1 MSPQSL
7 DYSRALAE
15 VSAAVEGL
23 SRALR
28 PILEKALPE
37 RSGPRSCG
45 RALGLSVTTGWRCW
59 SIAHST
65 DPAVVLRWL
74 PGRVGWQE
82 ILRGLAARGASE
94 AELVS
99 LRAAIERLR
108 EAISSHQIRPSML
121 RSIAAGG
128 LDSERL
134 REGMIKARRDAG
146 RAAAT
151 IYGIRAKAVLG
162 GFALGAPDSKRR
174 IALASFALTE
184 GLARLRPG
192 PAWPIFERTCTF
204 KGRDR
209 RRLVSEHGEPEHR
222 LPPLLDDLSTPGI
235 AGTAIRLGERSVPMT
250 LDFDEPPEGETAI
263 RASFLEVTPNAGTMG
278 RDERNLNLRMP
289 LKLPI
294 GIAIFDVLLHRD
306 LGLDALPAAA
316 MYGTASMWG
325 EDPAWGAGLRLPLES
340 EAQIVES
347 PALPRSLREAEA
359 TYRRLLERA
368 VVRVRARLA
377 DFTIHRLAVSH
388 PPMHPT
394 LLLRWD

>member
-1 MSPQSL
+1 MSPHSL

-15 VSAAVEGL
+15 VNAAVEGL

-28 PILEKALPE
+28 PILDAVLPDG
-37 RSGPRSCG
+37 SGPRSCG

-59 SIAHST
+59 SIAHSS
-65 DPAVVLRWL
+65 DPAIVLRWL

-82 ILRGLAARGASE
+82 ILRGLASRGAGE
-94 AELVS
+94 AELAS
-99 LRAAIERLR
+99 LRAAIDRLR
-108 EAISSHQIRPSML
+108 ETISSHQIRPSML

-134 REGMIKARRDAG
+134 REGMIRARRDAG

-151 IYGIRAKAVLG
+151 IYGIKAKALIG
-162 GFALGAPDSKRR
+162 GFAVGPPDPKRR
-174 IALASFALTE
+174 VALASFTIVD

-192 PAWPIFERTCTF
+192 PPWPIFERTCTF

-209 RRLVSEHGEPEHR
+209 RRLVSEHGEPDHL

-250 LDFDEPPEGETAI
+250 LDFDEPPDGVAAI

-294 GIAIFDVLLHRD
+294 GVAIFDVLLHRE
-306 LGLDALPAAA
+306 LGLDHLPAAA

-340 EAQIVES
+340 EAAAIES
-347 PALPRSLREAEA
+347 PDLPRSLRDADA

-368 VVRVRARLA
+368 ALRVRARLA
-377 DFTIHRLAVSH
+377 DFTIPRLVVSH
-388 PPMHPT
+388 PPMHST
-394 LLLRWD
+394 LLLRWS